1 MCSLQTPLHSPAQVP
16 LNNSKDP
23 PQTACAEQGT
33 SSDENEMSDKNRRPC
48 TSPSRRDS
56 YSDSSGSGEDDL
68 AKAPAKIPNMS
79 WSSALQQTLSNM
91 MSQAQSHH
99 DTLRSQ
105 EDPICTMFYY
115 PQKVPNKPEHEGR
128 YCQYWASLVAQLQC
142 RRHWFNSWVGK
153 ILWKRV
159 RLPTPVFL
167 GFPGG
172 SISKESACNAG
183 DLGLIPGL
191 GRSPREGH
199 GNPLQYSCLENP
211 HGQRSLAGYSHGV
224 AESRTQLSNFHFLSL
239 CVYSGPTVFVQ
250 VFYCLFFFSMM

>member
-1 MCSLQTPLHSPAQVP
+1 MCLLQTPLHSPAQVP

-56 YSDSSGSGEDDL
+56 YSDSSESGEDDL

-115 PQKVPNKPEHEGR
+115 PQKVPNKPEHEG
-128 YCQYWASLVAQLQC
+128 S
-142 RRHWFNSWVGK
+142 
-153 ILWKRV
+153 
-159 RLPTPVFL
+159 
-167 GFPGG
+167 
-172 SISKESACNAG
+172 
-183 DLGLIPGL
+183 
-191 GRSPREGH
+191 
-199 GNPLQYSCLENP
+199 NPLPPRPLDVTPGQSCQSQSESVPINAMDKYHTHHTSEPTRQESLTSLKNDLEN
-211 HGQRSLAGYSHGV
+211 HLEDFELVSY
-224 AESRTQLSNFHFLSL
+224 FLCMKNIL
-239 CVYSGPTVFVQ
+239 YF
-250 VFYCLFFFSMM
+250 LK